1 MPTTHQ
7 PLRTVGGITNAER
20 AQQGGD
26 ALLAFAVTQYHHESG
41 EEIPTAL
48 GDLMCS
54 LLHYLASMGFD
65 DPVRAL
71 QKAMHD
77 GEGHYVDETV
87 NEPHEDAF
95 GEIATKE
102 PPFADA
108 PLYDPAEWMRH
119 QRG

>member
-1 MPTTHQ
+1 MPTKHQ
-7 PLRTVGGITNAER
+7 PLRTVGGVTNAER

-26 ALLAFAVTQYHHESG
+26 ALLAFAETQYHHDLG

-48 GDLMCS
+48 GDLMCDLS
-54 LLHYLASMGFD
+54 HYLASMGFE
-65 DPVRAL
+65 DPVQTL
-71 QKAMHD
+71 QEAVRN
-77 GEGHYVDETV
+77 GEGHYEDETV
-87 NEPHEDAF
+87 NEPHE
-95 GEIATKE
+95 GEDGEYAEE